1 MSSRLHYML
10 NEFGDFDVP
19 IALAPPGEA
28 ATPVASGTPVA

>member
-1 MSSRLHYML
+1 MVSRLHYMR

-19 IALAPPGEA
+19 IVLSPPQEA